1 MVKPFVLRSTTEE
14 EYKKL
19 DFYSVGTLHRASDLQ
34 ETEKSKTEQSVSDAL
49 TVILRDGPF
58 TKDEME
64 QLLPDQLQDY
74 LSYTHA
80 ILHDFG
86 IDKFKES
93 NRTMRTF
100 LIRRLARGQ
109 SLFPSEEE
117 LDQRGQTKLTASIE
131 RS

>member
-19 DFYSVGTLHRASDLQ
+19 NFYSVGTLHRASDLQ
-34 ETEKSKTEQSVSDAL
+34 ETEKSKAEQSVLDAL

-64 QLLPDQLQDY
+64 QLLPDQLGDY

-80 ILHDFG
+80 ILQDFG
-86 IDKFKES
+86 IDKFKDS

-109 SLFPSEEE
+109 SLLPSEEE
-117 LDQRGQTKLTASIE
+117 LDQRAKQK
-131 RS
+131 

>member
-1 MVKPFVLRSTTEE
+1 MVKPFVLRSRTED

-34 ETEKSKTEQSVSDAL
+34 ETEKSKAEQSVLDAL

-64 QLLPDQLQDY
+64 QLLPDQLGDY

-80 ILHDFG
+80 ILQDFG

-109 SLFPSEEE
+109 SLLPSEEE
-117 LDQRGQTKLTASIE
+117 LDQRAKQK
-131 RS
+131 

>member
-1 MVKPFVLRSTTEE
+1 MVKPFVLRSRTED

-64 QLLPDQLQDY
+64 QLLPDQLGDY

-80 ILHDFG
+80 ILQDFG
-86 IDKFKES
+86 IDKFKDS

-109 SLFPSEEE
+109 SLLPSEEE
-117 LDQRGQTKLTASIE
+117 LDQRAKQK
-131 RS
+131 

>member
-1 MVKPFVLRSTTEE
+1 MVKPFVLRSRTED

-34 ETEKSKTEQSVSDAL
+34 ETEKSKAEQSVLDAL

-64 QLLPDQLQDY
+64 QLLPDQLGDY

-80 ILHDFG
+80 ILQDFG
-86 IDKFKES
+86 IDKFKDS

-109 SLFPSEEE
+109 SLLPSEEE
-117 LDQRGQTKLTASIE
+117 LDQRAKQK
-131 RS
+131 

>member
-1 MVKPFVLRSTTEE
+1 MVKPFVLRSRTEE

-34 ETEKSKTEQSVSDAL
+34 ETEKSKTEQSVSAAL

-109 SLFPSEEE
+109 SLLPSEEE
-117 LDQRGQTKLTASIE
+117 LDQRAKQK
-131 RS
+131 

>member
-80 ILHDFG
+80 ILQDFG

-109 SLFPSEEE
+109 SLLPSEEE
-117 LDQRGQTKLTASIE
+117 LDQRAKQK
-131 RS
+131 

>member
-34 ETEKSKTEQSVSDAL
+34 ETEKSKTEQSVSAAL

-100 LIRRLARGQ
+100 LIHRLARGQ

-117 LDQRGQTKLTASIE
+117 LNRVE
-131 RS
+131 P

>member
-1 MVKPFVLRSTTEE
+1 MVKPFVLRSRTEE

-34 ETEKSKTEQSVSDAL
+34 ETEKSKAEQSVLDAL

-109 SLFPSEEE
+109 SLLPSEEE
-117 LDQRGQTKLTASIE
+117 LDQRAKQK
-131 RS
+131 

>member
-1 MVKPFVLRSTTEE
+1 MVKPFVLRSRTED

-80 ILHDFG
+80 ILQDFG
-86 IDKFKES
+86 IDKFKDS

-109 SLFPSEEE
+109 SLLPSEEE
-117 LDQRGQTKLTASIE
+117 LDQRAKQK
-131 RS
+131 

>member
-34 ETEKSKTEQSVSDAL
+34 ETEKSKAEQSVLDAL

-109 SLFPSEEE
+109 SLLPSEEE
-117 LDQRGQTKLTASIE
+117 LDQRAKQK
-131 RS
+131 

>member
-1 MVKPFVLRSTTEE
+1 MVKPFVLRSRTED

-34 ETEKSKTEQSVSDAL
+34 ETEKSKAEQSVLDAL

-64 QLLPDQLQDY
+64 QLLPDQLRDY
-74 LSYTHA
+74 LAYTHA
-80 ILHDFG
+80 ILQDFG

-109 SLFPSEEE
+109 SLLPSEEE
-117 LDQRGQTKLTASIE
+117 LDQRAKQK
-131 RS
+131 